1 MRDPVAFLREELA
14 PLVAEGLAQLRSG
27 AGEGAASATVRSS
40 FESVREALSVTLRG
54 AGVDA
59 ARVYLVLR
67 EGAVLAAET
76 APADCQVRYA
86 CALPGPAL
94 GVWLGKYGAQ
104 LEPAPLAEGLQRL
117 VHARVLGMF
126 AANPVSF
133 EVRVAAVPELG
144 TLDAAFALGRAE
156 VPAACDFRL
165 STTYPDLEQA
175 RAQGLG
181 PQQMLTSGRL
191 RLEGDVARA
200 MGLGMM
206 LMQLKRMSET

>member
-1 MRDPVAFLREELA
+1 MRDPVAFLRQELA
-14 PLVAEGLAQLRSG
+14 PLVAEGLAQLWVAAWEAGPPATARSRFD
-27 AGEGAASATVRSS
+27 A
-40 FESVREALSVTLRG
+40 VREALSVTLRG
-54 AGVDA
+54 AGA
-59 ARVYLVLR
+59 ADTRVYLVLR
-67 EGAVLAAET
+67 DGAVLAADA

-86 CALPGPAL
+86 CALPAPAL
-94 GVWLGKYGAQ
+94 GVWLEKYGAQ
-104 LEPAPLAEGLQRL
+104 LEPARLADGLQRL

-144 TLDAAFALGRAE
+144 TLEAAFALGRAE

-165 STTYPDLEQA
+165 STSYSDLEQA
-175 RAQGLG
+175 RAQGQG
-181 PQQMLTSGRL
+181 PQQMLTSGKL

-206 LMQLKRMSET
+206 LMQLNRMSET